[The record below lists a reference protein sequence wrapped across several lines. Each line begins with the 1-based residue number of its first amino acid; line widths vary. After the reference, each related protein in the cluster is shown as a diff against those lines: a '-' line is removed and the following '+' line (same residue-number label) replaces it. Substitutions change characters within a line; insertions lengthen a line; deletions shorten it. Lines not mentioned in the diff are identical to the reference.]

1 MHRGA
6 SLSLAFI
13 AERRGQAGQLG
24 AGRSALERR
33 RTIHVE
39 ALLLSLAG
47 ELILVGGD
55 GRPVDD
61 RGRPALMKPP
71 LSLASS
77 LLQESTPCGPLQE
90 ERRSGR
96 PAWWG
101 RPAWYSAKNF

>member
-55 GRPVDD
+55 GMRMEG
-61 RGRPALMKPP
+61 RGRPACMGPRGLPP
-71 LSLASS
+71 AHSVLI
-77 LLQESTPCGPLQE
+77 LLPLLCD
-90 ERRSGR
+90 
-96 PAWWG
+96 
-101 RPAWYSAKNF
+101 